1 MKKKDT
7 YRVPMSYYY
16 SPNQYGFGSFMNRL
30 TSPGEYDKE
39 TGRYTSGA
47 FNGWSK
53 NGVQALTSGLPIVGS
68 LAGTAIGGGFSSKAG
83 SVVDGLSNIAS
94 AIPGP
99 WGAIAGAGLKVVGGL
114 VNRAFGAKFNDANIK
129 EVEANTRNLRN
140 FTSNA
145 GSYEQLTANMLSS
158 PAAMSFNQDFIGKNG
173 WFNHKATR
181 KYEKLKAA
189 QGAAA
194 QFVTNSL
201 NNNMNNITTNQA
213 RQLASN
219 FAALGGLLFPQKSN
233 RYDDGGEMDD
243 DMDKVRRL
251 QLLEQQLQMEMA
263 RRKDPYRITIPGE
276 DSYGIRREADALR
289 RQQYLSSINRIQDAT
304 RRADENLQIQVHN
317 ARAQAQRAENQEYIN
332 AVRRQLDARRNPEYI
347 NAVDREQNSTK
358 RLKQQKEYINSLE
371 RYDTQPEIYVYPED
385 EYANG
390 GIVTLLGDGVMSPF
404 GKRFAK
410 GGNAETDPAYG
421 YRGNGDVELVYINNG
436 GTHEQN
442 PRGGTQYGKDS
453 KGTPNLVEQGEVVI
467 RSKDDKVPPFV
478 VSNKVL
484 MDEDFKKRNKL
495 RGKTYA
501 DGLKYANKEA
511 IERPFSQISN
521 NYINHISK
529 EVMAAQE
536 RTKDREKRKQA
547 AEQMAAY
554 LNQAAEG
561 GLLDSYEFP
570 LFAFGG
576 PMDANVL
583 ELGTDYVDWI
593 NSLSDDDYINVLK
606 SIYSKY
612 SERDQKKYIRRYGKN
627 RQALIDTANR
637 GTPGTVFNGITSAY
651 NTAKGIKDS
660 EGSEGAKEFSWTDNT
675 FNDWYKSMKDEDYA
689 TLLRGAYGENS
700 DQYKKYIKDR
710 EGFLKFAQSNEAA
723 GNVIKNAYSPQ
734 SGLSDKELE
743 GVVVNGHRFDPYK
756 PKYYKNGIWDS
767 GFWDYGQ
774 KVLNGEVVFNPDEKY
789 GHIEGFDYD
798 PENGGYGEDYA
809 NNIEKVLTPEGI
821 TTRFGQTLER
831 QYDEYLKEQNKKED
845 TVSLPPKQWGWGEG
859 LMMVSPAV
867 ELGLAFSDRL
877 GYTNQADESA
887 ANALNRASTQIRD
900 IRPQFIGN
908 RLKLQRPDPRLQE
921 NALKELAGKTIDSN
935 INLSG
940 GNRGQA
946 IANNLASA
954 YNYLGQLGAANIVG
968 MQNLNDIQK
977 AEYDAN
983 ILTDKFNAEQDLKA
997 QVANGE
1003 AQKLRMT
1010 TLAQEQALR
1019 DAAWAKAS
1027 GIQSA
1032 NAAAALQ
1039 DLYKLGVHFTNRND
1053 RDWLAEAG
1061 IFGTLPWM
1069 ARRASDQEAKIKSLE
1084 DEIARLQGLIPEE
1097 EEEETLSQGTSNR
1110 KGGYVRTKK
1119 RKRRGITI

>member
-16 SPNQYGFGSFMNRL
+16 SPNQYGFGDFMNRL
-30 TSPGEYDKE
+30 TSPGEYNKE

-53 NGVQALTSGLPIVGS
+53 NGVQALTSGLPIAGS
-68 LAGTAIGGGFSSKAG
+68 LAGTAIGGGFSSTAG
-83 SVVDGLSNIAS
+83 SVVDSLSNIAS

-129 EVEANTRNLRN
+129 EVESNTRNLRN

-233 RYDDGGEMDD
+233 RF
-243 DMDKVRRL
+243 
-251 QLLEQQLQMEMA
+251 
-263 RRKDPYRITIPGE
+263 
-276 DSYGIRREADALR
+276 
-289 RQQYLSSINRIQDAT
+289 N
-304 RRADENLQIQVHN
+304 
-317 ARAQAQRAENQEYIN
+317 
-332 AVRRQLDARRNPEYI
+332 
-347 NAVDREQNSTK
+347 
-358 RLKQQKEYINSLE
+358 
-371 RYDTQPEIYVYPED
+371 
-385 EYANG
+385 NG

-484 MDEDFKKRNKL
+484 MDENFRKRNKL

-511 IERPFSQISN
+511 VERPFNQISN

-529 EVMAAQE
+529 EIMAAQE
-536 RTKDREKRKQA
+536 NTKNREKRKQA
-547 AEQMAAY
+547 AEQIAAY

-637 GTPGTVFNGITSAY
+637 GNPGTVFNGITSAY
-651 NTAKGIKDS
+651 NTAKGVTGS
-660 EGSEGAKEFSWTDNT
+660 EGSSGSKGFSWTDNT

-710 EGFLKFAQSNEAA
+710 EGFLKFAQGNEAA

-743 GVVVNGHRFDPYK
+743 DVVVNGHKFDPYK
-756 PKYYKNGIWDS
+756 SKYYKNGIWDS

-774 KVLNGEVVFNPDEKY
+774 KVVNGEIAFNPDEKY
-789 GHIEGFDYD
+789 GHIEGFNYD
-798 PENGGYGEDYA
+798 PENGGYGEEYA
-809 NNIEKVLTPEGI
+809 NNIENILTPEGI
-821 TTRFGQTLER
+821 STRFGQTLER
-831 QYDEYLKEQNKKED
+831 QYDEYLKEQNRRED
-845 TVSLPPKQWGWGEG
+845 PTSLPPKQWGWGEG
-859 LMMVSPAV
+859 LMIAPAGV
-867 ELGLAFSDRL
+867 DLALALSDRL

-921 NALKELAGKTIDSN
+921 NALRELAGKTIDSN

-946 IANNLASA
+946 MANNLASA

-1069 ARRASDQEAKIKSLE
+1069 ARRRTDQEAKIKSLE

-1097 EEEETLSQGTSNR
+1097 EEEETLSGGTTNR

>member
-16 SPNQYGFGSFMNRL
+16 SPNQYGFGDFMNRL
-30 TSPGEYDKE
+30 TSPGDYDKE

-129 EVEANTRNLRN
+129 EVESNTRNLRN

-145 GSYEQLTANMLSS
+145 GSYEQLTANMLSR

-233 RYDDGGEMDD
+233 
-243 DMDKVRRL
+243 
-251 QLLEQQLQMEMA
+251 
-263 RRKDPYRITIPGE
+263 
-276 DSYGIRREADALR
+276 SF
-289 RQQYLSSINRIQDAT
+289 N
-304 RRADENLQIQVHN
+304 
-317 ARAQAQRAENQEYIN
+317 
-332 AVRRQLDARRNPEYI
+332 
-347 NAVDREQNSTK
+347 
-358 RLKQQKEYINSLE
+358 
-371 RYDTQPEIYVYPED
+371 
-385 EYANG
+385 NG

-404 GKRFAK
+404 GKRFDK

-536 RTKDREKRKQA
+536 ETKNREKRKQA
-547 AEQMAAY
+547 AEQVAAY

-576 PMDANVL
+576 PMDANIL
-583 ELGTDYVDWI
+583 ALGTDETDWLLNQASEEEYLNI
-593 NSLSDDDYINVLK
+593 LK
-606 SIYSKY
+606 SIYEKYGPKEYKKYLRKY
-612 SERDQKKYIRRYGKN
+612 SNN
-627 RQALIDTANR
+627 RQALIDEANR
-637 GTPGTVFNGITSAY
+637 GNPGKVFNGITFAY
-651 NTAKGIKDS
+651 NTAKGTTGSEGS

-675 FNDWYKSMKDEDYA
+675 FNDWYKSMKDKDYA

-700 DQYKKYIKDR
+700 DQYKKYIKDK

-734 SGLSDKELE
+734 SGLSDKELDN
-743 GVVVNGHRFDPYK
+743 VVVNGHKFDPYK

-774 KVLNGEVVFNPDEKY
+774 KVLNGDIVFNPDEKY
-789 GHIEGFDYD
+789 GHIEGFDFD
-798 PENGGYGEDYA
+798 PENGGYGEEYV
-809 NNIEKVLTPEGI
+809 NNIDKILTPEGI
-821 TTRFGQTLER
+821 STRFGQIIEK
-831 QYDEYLKEQNKKED
+831 QYDDYLKEQNKQED
-845 TVSLPPKQWGWGEG
+845 SVSLPPKQWGWGEG

-867 ELGLAFSDRL
+867 ELGLALSDRL

-887 ANALNRASTQIRD
+887 ANALSRASTQIRD

-921 NALKELAGKTIDSN
+921 NALRELAGKTIDSN

-946 IANNLASA
+946 MANNLASA

-1027 GIQSA
+1027 GMQSA

-1069 ARRASDQEAKIKSLE
+1069 ARRRTDQEAKIKSLE
-1084 DEIARLQGLIPEE
+1084 DEIARLQGLIPED
-1097 EEEETLSQGTSNR
+1097 EEEETLSGGTSSR